1 MSPTV
6 IAFIAVFFVVWVAS
20 MAWPIE
26 VLLLLRQLR
35 QRYPDSHENIV
46 APFSRS
52 WTVMWNP
59 AAIIR
64 VLRFVWRRQ
73 DGQYTDLDLSLLVRR
88 MRLTLQ
94 VVLIGWPVLLVLLV
108 AIVRGPSAA

>member
-1 MSPTV
+1 MSRGV
-6 IAFIAVFFVVWVAS
+6 IAFAAVFFVVWLAS
-20 MAWPIE
+20 IAWPIE

-35 QRYPDSHENIV
+35 LRHPASHVDVV
-46 APFSRS
+46 APFSSS

-64 VLRFVWRRQ
+64 VFRFVWRRQ
-73 DGQYTDLDLSLLVRR
+73 DGQLSDSDLSLLVSR

-94 VVLIGWPVLLVLLV
+94 VVLIGWLVLLTLLV
-108 AIVRGPSAA
+108 AIVPGRSSA